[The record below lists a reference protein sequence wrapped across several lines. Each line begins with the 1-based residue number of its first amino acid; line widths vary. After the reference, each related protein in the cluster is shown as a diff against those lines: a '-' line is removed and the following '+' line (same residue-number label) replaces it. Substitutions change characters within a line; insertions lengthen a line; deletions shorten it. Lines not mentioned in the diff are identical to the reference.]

1 MATRISARTLPPPR
15 TAATVKL
22 RNYRIVAADGQSRW
36 VFVDPL
42 DWERVQRDLLL
53 LLERGLGL
61 DVRFLGIGYDR
72 VAHAAMARTGAAMDQ
87 AEDLVAVVDLP
98 AGRDEELR
106 RALADFADAHRIPHP
121 RVHVE
126 GRDYR

>member
-1 MATRISARTLPPPR
+1 MATRLGARTLPPSR

-22 RNYRIVAADGQSRW
+22 RNYRVVPNEGHPSW

-42 DWERVQRDLLL
+42 DWQRVQRDILS

-72 VAHAAMARTGAAMDQ
+72 VVLAAMARTGASVDQ

-98 AGRDEELR
+98 KGRADELR
-106 RALADFADAHRIPHP
+106 EAVWDFADAHHIPHP
-121 RVHVE
+121 VVHVE
-126 GRDYR
+126 GS